1 MPYKFVAT
9 AESLSFEDVPAALS
23 HARTVLNY
31 YNRLSVGEELYQESN
46 EMLVLGYLEGNKI
59 GVSPLN

>member
-1 MPYKFVAT
+1 
-9 AESLSFEDVPAALS
+9 
-23 HARTVLNY
+23 VLNY

>member
-9 AESLSFEDVPAALS
+9 ADSESFENVPFAIS
-23 HARTVLNY
+23 HARSLLNY
-31 YNRLSVGEELYQESN
+31 YNKLSVGDELYQESN

-59 GVSPLN
+59 GVSPL